1 MLINIITW
9 IIIFFTLF
17 SFGDMILV
25 LFNKLCRR
33 SEDYN
38 PVDKILLGLSF
49 VIIPLSIWSLW
60 LPSNQFFLLICF
72 LVSFNYWVFS
82 YKRLLSIFSELKKE
96 LRESLS
102 VAEIGLLLLFVLSS
116 LYFFTWQQDVYDSAF
131 YHMQNIRWNEEY
143 AVVPGLA
150 NLDDRFGFNSNYFL
164 LSAIFTFRFLLGE
177 AIYPLQPLIVTLI
190 GCWVLYELISSRYE
204 MKRVVLLLSYM
215 LLFWVSIYFLGN
227 TSTDILPNFIAFYLF
242 ANIVLY
248 PKNIK
253 ARYLLGMVLP
263 VFLLTCKLSV
273 FPIGLIS
280 LYLLYWL
287 CKTKQYKVVSFAA
300 TMTLLILIPWL
311 IRNVVV
317 SGYLLYP
324 FYQFDFFSFDWKVP
338 IDVAIKEKAYIFDVG
353 YYFFR
358 VALRYPHQSVRDPL
372 FINIITDVIF
382 LLTLISYVLVFYI
395 YIKKRKI
402 LSQSIYLLYVIYLL
416 SSFVWIFGGPDVR
429 FIAGT
434 LCAVIFTG
442 GILFIQCRKKEIYYL
457 SSTLGKGLILIFAIS
472 LLVWTYSCYYTFSV
486 QTKETI
492 ADLHSKAF
500 FKPFSI
506 KEQQRIKDFDQSE
519 NFIIYEINN
528 DQYIRVIEGLPYDMA
543 LPTSIASHYA
553 KFCPL
558 ECIEAR
564 GYSIDEGYR
573 VREGCE

>member
-9 IIIFFTLF
+9 LTIFFILF
-17 SFGDMILV
+17 SFGDILLV
-25 LFNKLCRR
+25 LFNKLCRCK
-33 SEDYN
+33 EDYN
-38 PVDKILLGLSF
+38 PVDKTLLGLSF
-49 VIIPLSIWSLW
+49 IIIPLSIWSLW

-82 YKRLLSIFSELKKE
+82 YKRFSVLFAQLRKDLK
-96 LRESLS
+96 ESLS

-177 AIYPLQPLIVTLI
+177 AIYPLQPFIVTLV

-204 MKRVVLLLSYM
+204 KKRVIVLLSYI

-227 TSTDILPNFIAFYLF
+227 TSTDIFPNFIVFYLF

-248 PKNIK
+248 PNTIKN
-253 ARYLLGMVLP
+253 RCLLGMVLP

-287 CKTKQYKVVSFAA
+287 CKTKQYKVVSFVA
-300 TMTLLILIPWL
+300 TMALLILIPWF

-324 FYQFDFFSFDWKVP
+324 LYQLDFFSFDWKVP
-338 IDVAIKEKAYIFDVG
+338 VDVAIKEKAYIFDVG

-382 LLTLISYVLVFYI
+382 LLTFISFAFALYI
-395 YIKKRKI
+395 YVSRRKN
-402 LSQSIYLLYVIYLL
+402 LNPSVCLLYAIYLL
-416 SSFVWIFGGPDVR
+416 SLIVWAFGGPDVR
-429 FIAGT
+429 FVAGI

-442 GILFIQCRKKEIYYL
+442 GVLLTQNSRKKANCI
-457 SSTLGKGLILIFAIS
+457 SSVLGSAVILVFTLS
-472 LLVWTYSCYYTFSV
+472 LLAWTYSRYCAFGV
-486 QTKETI
+486 ETKEPI
-492 ADLHSKAF
+492 SRLHSKAL
-500 FKPFSI
+500 FKPFSVKDQQKI
-506 KEQQRIKDFDQSE
+506 KGFDQSE

-528 DQYIRVIEGLPYDMA
+528 DQFIRVTDGLPYDMA
-543 LPTSIASHYA
+543 LPASIASHYA
-553 KFCPL
+553 KFSPL